1 MLDTTLDEV
10 VNKYNLI
17 TDNRGHSYFT
27 KSNEYAAAVADEI
40 SIPPGDAQSLYFL
53 AQDHIR
59 RNGGYDNPADNLSLD
74 EDGTTSLSLTAALVL
89 AFGSAVF
96 A

>member
-1 MLDTTLDEV
+1 MLDTVLDDTID
-10 VNKYNLI
+10 KYNLI

-27 KSNEYAAAVADEI
+27 KSNEYAAAVANKI
-40 SIPPGDAQSLYFL
+40 SIPSGDAQSLYYL

-59 RNGGYDNPADNLSLD
+59 RNGGYDNPADNLKLD
-74 EDGTTSLSLTAALVL
+74 EDGTASVSLTAALVL
-89 AFGSAVF
+89 AVGSALF